1 MSTLRSTSTLTT
13 ELLEK
18 IKNVLK
24 SLKSSLT
31 IQLAL
36 ASKAIPIQLIIEVK
50 NTDNKYK
57 TARPNKNLRD
67 KTINLRVHNIKN
79 LMKRRLHDKIFFD
92 KRSGR

>member
-1 MSTLRSTSTLTT
+1 MNINIKT

-18 IKNVLK
+18 IKNDLK

-36 ASKAIPIQLIIEVK
+36 TSKAIPIQLILEVK

-57 TARPNKNLRD
+57 TKAVPQ
-67 KTINLRVHNIKN
+67 
-79 LMKRRLHDKIFFD
+79 
-92 KRSGR
+92 

>member
-1 MSTLRSTSTLTT
+1 MNINIKT

-18 IKNVLK
+18 IKNDLK

-36 ASKAIPIQLIIEVK
+36 TSKAIPIQLILEVK

-57 TARPNKNLRD
+57 TKVVPQ
-67 KTINLRVHNIKN
+67 
-79 LMKRRLHDKIFFD
+79 
-92 KRSGR
+92 

>member
-1 MSTLRSTSTLTT
+1 MNINIKT

-18 IKNVLK
+18 IKNDLK

-36 ASKAIPIQLIIEVK
+36 TSKAIPIQFILEVK

-57 TARPNKNLRD
+57 TAR
-67 KTINLRVHNIKN
+67 
-79 LMKRRLHDKIFFD
+79 
-92 KRSGR
+92 

>member
-1 MSTLRSTSTLTT
+1 MSINIKT

-18 IKNVLK
+18 IKNDLK

-36 ASKAIPIQLIIEVK
+36 TSKAIPIQLILEVK

-57 TARPNKNLRD
+57 TKAVPQ
-67 KTINLRVHNIKN
+67 
-79 LMKRRLHDKIFFD
+79 
-92 KRSGR
+92 